1 MQERLFEWTPSPLRG
16 EIRVREGQTFYVD
29 CYNANPVSMQEALDT
44 FTQRFEQQPKL
55 FVLGCMNELGDD
67 SKDLHRRAGS
77 QIQLSA
83 EDGVILCG
91 EQAGAL
97 MDGLLGA
104 GADTSAIRIVEQ
116 VEDARLQIEAFQ
128 GAILLK
134 GSRSYGLETLLPDDE
149 TFEERRLAAC

>member
-1 MQERLFEWTPSPLRG
+1 
-16 EIRVREGQTFYVD
+16 
-29 CYNANPVSMQEALDT
+29 
-44 FTQRFEQQPKL
+44 
-55 FVLGCMNELGDD
+55 
-67 SKDLHRRAGS
+67 
-77 QIQLSA
+77 
-83 EDGVILCG
+83 
-91 EQAGAL
+91 